1 MADYNSTYT
10 GAQIDANLALAATAV
25 QDADLATV
33 ATTGAYSDLSGKPT
47 LGTAAATDSTDYATA
62 AQGAKAATSV
72 QSVISGISGADA
84 ITNTVSLT
92 AAEYAAIGTK
102 SATTLYIIAG

>member
-1 MADYNSTYT
+1 MADYNSAYT
-10 GAQIDANLALAATAV
+10 GVQIDANLALAESAT
-25 QDADLATV
+25 QPGD
-33 ATTGAYSDLSGKPT
+33 
-47 LGTAAATDSTDYATA
+47 LGTAAFTASTAYATA
-62 AQGAKAATSV
+62 AQGAKADTSV
-72 QSVISGISGADA
+72 QSVIAGITGADA